1 MYPLSF
7 LIFIILVFSHFF
19 LVRLC
24 KGLSI
29 LLIFFKEPTFGFIDF
44 WNIFLYH
51 LFPFW
56 SFLCV
61 LLSACFEFRML
72 FFLQFHFYCGN
83 FIFFQFYWGT
93 TDIQHW
99 MSSLRYSAKMTTY
112 IHCEM
117 ITKISLVNF
126 HLM

>member
-44 WNIFLYH
+44 LSYFSVIS
-51 LFPFW
+51 LFIPTLLFIISHILLTYGLIC
-56 SFLCV
+56 SFPNL
-61 LLSACFEFRML
+61 
-72 FFLQFHFYCGN
+72 
-83 FIFFQFYWGT
+83 
-93 TDIQHW
+93 
-99 MSSLRYSAKMTTY
+99 LRYKVRLL
-112 IHCEM
+112 IQ
-117 ITKISLVNF
+117 NF
-126 HLM
+126 SFFNLKVYSYKFPSVHPINVGTVCLHFH